1 MSRWVRLAL
10 CCLFC
15 GAMHVS
21 GSEYPQA
28 VDSLGRPATAAEV
41 RAWDID
47 VRPDFQ
53 GLPPGRG
60 SVEQGEALWLER
72 CANCHG
78 DFGDSNEMFAPI
90 VLGNVT
96 EADIESGQVAALT
109 DPASVRTTFMK
120 IATLSTLWDYINRAM
135 PWNAPKSL
143 TTDEVYA
150 VVAYLLN
157 LAYVVDYDFVLSEQN
172 IAQVQQRMP
181 NRNGMTRDHGLWS
194 VNGTADVVGSSCMV
208 DCPADITITSSIPEY
223 AMDAHGNL
231 KDQMRDY
238 SPFPGIQTVAEAVT
252 AVPGTGAMEQQG
264 APINLM
270 RNSGCLGCH
279 QMDQPLVGPAF
290 TAIRARYEGQ
300 QASDLLVGKITGGGQ
315 GVWGSAAMPP
325 MPQLDRDAVITMA
338 RWLAGE

>member
-1 MSRWVRLAL
+1 MSRWVRLAF
-10 CCLFC
+10 CCLCC

-21 GSEYPQA
+21 GSEYLQA
-28 VDSLGRPATAAEV
+28 LDGLGRPATAAEV

-150 VVAYLLN
+150 AVAYLLN
-157 LAYVVDYDFVLSEQN
+157 LAYVVDYDFVLSDQN
-172 IAQVQQRMP
+172 IAQMQQRMP

-208 DCPADITITSSIPEY
+208 DCPADIAITSSIPEY

-252 AVPGTGAMEQQG
+252 VGPGTGSVEQQG
-264 APINLM
+264 APIQLM

-300 QASDLLVGKITGGGQ
+300 RASDLLVGKITGGGQ

>member
-10 CCLFC
+10 CCLCC

-21 GSEYPQA
+21 GSEYLQA
-28 VDSLGRPATAAEV
+28 LDSLGRPATAAEV

-120 IATLSTLWDYINRAM
+120 VATLSTLWDYINRAM

-157 LAYVVDYDFVLSEQN
+157 LAYVVDYDFVLSDQN

-231 KDQMRDY
+231 RDQMRDY

-252 AVPGTGAMEQQG
+252 ASPGTGSLEQQG
-264 APINLM
+264 APIDLM

-279 QMDQPLVGPAF
+279 QMDRPLVGPAF

-300 QASDLLVGKITGGGQ
+300 QASELLVAKITGGGQ

-325 MPQLDRDAVITMA
+325 MPQLDRDAVMTMV

>member
-157 LAYVVDYDFVLSEQN
+157 LAYVVDYDFVLSDQN

-194 VNGTADVVGSSCMV
+194 VNGQLTWWGHPVWWIAR
-208 DCPADITITSSIPEY
+208 PTS
-223 AMDAHGNL
+223 
-231 KDQMRDY
+231 
-238 SPFPGIQTVAEAVT
+238 
-252 AVPGTGAMEQQG
+252 
-264 APINLM
+264 
-270 RNSGCLGCH
+270 
-279 QMDQPLVGPAF
+279 PLLPRYPSTRWMP
-290 TAIRARYEGQ
+290 TAICRIRCGTIVL
-300 QASDLLVGKITGGGQ
+300 SRVFRPLPKK
-315 GVWGSAAMPP
+315 
-325 MPQLDRDAVITMA
+325 
-338 RWLAGE
+338 

>member
-1 MSRWVRLAL
+1 MCARIFR
-10 CCLFC
+10 
-15 GAMHVS
+15 
-21 GSEYPQA
+21 
-28 VDSLGRPATAAEV
+28 
-41 RAWDID
+41 
-47 VRPDFQ
+47 

-78 DFGDSNEMFAPI
+78 DFGDSNEIFAPI

-120 IATLSTLWDYINRAM
+120 LATLSTLWDYINRAM

-157 LAYVVDYDFVLSEQN
+157 LAYVVDYDFVLSDQN
-172 IAQVQQRMP
+172 IEQVQQRMP

-194 VNGTADVVGSSCMV
+194 VSGTADVVGSSCMV
-208 DCPADITITSSIPEY
+208 DCPADTTITSSLPEY

-231 KDQMRDY
+231 RDQMRDY
-238 SPFPGIQTVAEAVT
+238 SPFPGIQTVVQAMT
-252 AVPGTGAMEQQG
+252 ASPGTGSLEQQG
-264 APINLM
+264 APIDLM

-300 QASDLLVGKITGGGQ
+300 QASDLLVAKITGGGQ

-325 MPQLDRDAVITMA
+325 MPQLDQDAVITMA